1 MKRTLRTLELI
12 WRLILPPRG
21 GAPQPTTSGEV
32 RTCEPEEIGRGM
44 GLYLDSAGKLRLFV
58 PQCRP
63 IAAPVV
69 LFRLKRQGFS
79 RCSVEESGGGLL
91 IRAQR

>member
-12 WRLILPPRG
+12 WRTVLPPRG
-21 GAPQPTTSGEV
+21 GAPQPTQPGEV
-32 RTCEPEEIGRGM
+32 RPCEPEDIGRGM
-44 GLYLDSAGKLRLFV
+44 GLYLDSKGEVRLFV

-63 IAAPVV
+63 LAASVV

-79 RCSVEESGGGLL
+79 RCSVEESEGGLL